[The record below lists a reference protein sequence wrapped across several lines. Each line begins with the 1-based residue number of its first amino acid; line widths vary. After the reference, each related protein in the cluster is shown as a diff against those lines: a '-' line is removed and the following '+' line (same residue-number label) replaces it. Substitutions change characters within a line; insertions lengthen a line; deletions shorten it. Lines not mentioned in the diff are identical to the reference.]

1 MRTSCTFKKL
11 KYSIIKVLEVKKYS
25 VKSNYFIIEILAEI
39 LKWFLYNKVI
49 SLKTKKFN
57 TIPNGG
63 FMILSFCLLLFLTLF
78 IAIILIPKKE
88 GYVLLFFS
96 PIFVLA
102 VLNYIYTKHANYL
115 YISSQGIRHGKEEL
129 SWEEVYITMD
139 YIGSRFIRNLFDY
152 YFYFDSKYLTSA
164 EIKSKDCQP
173 EKN

>member
-1 MRTSCTFKKL
+1 M
-11 KYSIIKVLEVKKYS
+11 
-25 VKSNYFIIEILAEI
+25 
-39 LKWFLYNKVI
+39 
-49 SLKTKKFN
+49 
-57 TIPNGG
+57 
-63 FMILSFCLLLFLTLF
+63 
-78 IAIILIPKKE
+78 
-88 GYVLLFFS
+88 
-96 PIFVLA
+96 LA

-139 YIGSRFIRNLFDY
+139 YIGPRFIRNLFDY